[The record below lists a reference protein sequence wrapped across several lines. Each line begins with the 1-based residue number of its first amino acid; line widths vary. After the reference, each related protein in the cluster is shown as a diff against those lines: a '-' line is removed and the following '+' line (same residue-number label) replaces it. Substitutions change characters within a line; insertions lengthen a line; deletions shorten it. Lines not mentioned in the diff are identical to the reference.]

1 MDASIMLLLNSF
13 CMHINEQKLRFSGS
27 KMIGG
32 VVQGGERRKRGD
44 M

>member
-1 MDASIMLLLNSF
+1 ME
-13 CMHINEQKLRFSGS
+13 INEPKLRFSGS

-32 VVQGGERRKRGD
+32 VVQGGERMKRGG